1 MTTVKEQDK
10 YARYQKVS
18 AVFPVAPSVFI
29 QLSPSSLLI
38 SFDQSVSLLP
48 NVFKKLISGRPM
60 NHNEISEG
68 GQVCTSTYFS
78 GLGI

>member
-1 MTTVKEQDK
+1 ML
-10 YARYQKVS
+10 RYQKVS
-18 AVFPVAPSVFI
+18 AVFPVAPSIFI

-48 NVFKKLISGRPM
+48 NIFKKNLISGRPM
-60 NHNEISEG
+60 NHNEMPEG
-68 GQVCTSTYFS
+68 SQVCTSTYFS